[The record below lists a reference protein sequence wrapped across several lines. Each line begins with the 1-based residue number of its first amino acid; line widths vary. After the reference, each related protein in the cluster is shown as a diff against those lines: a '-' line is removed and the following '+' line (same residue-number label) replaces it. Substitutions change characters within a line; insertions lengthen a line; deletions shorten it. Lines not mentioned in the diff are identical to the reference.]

1 MGLAPRPRAR
11 AAPLHPVLRESSQG
25 SRFAARAP
33 RALAEAADRREHAL
47 ASYHFSVQVVSRG
60 GGRSSVACAAYRAA
74 ERLTCERDGLVHD
87 YIRKQGVLHSEIV
100 LPEHAPERWLDRSTL
115 WNEVEAT
122 ERRADAQLARET
134 VFAVPHELTRE
145 QQVEFCRETVRA
157 LYASRGMVCDWALHD
172 ADGDGHNVHC
182 HVLCPLRSCDE
193 SGFLAKSENVYTV
206 RAPLAAAVWSNDTSE
221 ADRERAIED
230 AAKKAN
236 GAEFKELKEFG
247 YEKVYKYRRGNE
259 WRQLTATEAGYDE
272 NAGFKRA
279 SKNAVQEAR
288 YLNDWNDPGNVE
300 KWRAEFCGLQ
310 NAALERA
317 GSAARVDHRSYERQG
332 IERIAQRHEGPQ
344 VRAIERK
351 AGRAAAEQ
359 GREYAPVTDRA
370 AENAAVREHNAILA
384 RVEATIA
391 AMRRQVEELRGRGRE
406 AMDDF
411 GQRLAQEQQAWRD
424 RVDAAR
430 QRMASFLKPPTLER
444 QREASRTMAAQGDR
458 RLDAYRQRLSDP
470 ATRLKP
476 AMERARS
483 FDKHRDLTPREKS
496 FMRPEQLSRYEKTR
510 TAEVKEAERAKAAAR
525 ARSQA
530 QGQSQGASRPAPAQ
544 TYEQT
549 PSRGIGR

>member
-11 AAPLHPVLRESSQG
+11 AAPLHPALRESSQG
-25 SRFAARAP
+25 SRFAARAL
-33 RALAEAADRREHAL
+33 RALAEADARREDAL

-87 YIRKQGVLHSEIV
+87 YSRKQGVLHSEIA

-145 QQVEFCRETVRA
+145 QQVEFCRQTVRE
-157 LYASRGMVCDWALHD
+157 LYVSRGMVADWALHD

-193 SGFLAKSENVYTV
+193 SGFLAKSVNVYTV
-206 RAPLAAAVWSNDTSE
+206 RNAE
-221 ADRERAIED
+221 GEERQATT
-230 AAKKAN
+230 
-236 GAEFKELKEFG
+236 AEFRELKEQG
-247 YEKVYKYRRGNE
+247 WEKVYKYRLGNDYRE
-259 WRQLTATEAGYDE
+259 LTASQADE
-272 NAGFKRA
+272 WEGCKRV
-279 SKNAVQEAR
+279 SKNAVQQAR

-300 KWRAEFCGLQ
+300 KWRDEFCDLQ
-310 NAALERA
+310 NAALERV
-317 GSAARVDHRSYERQG
+317 GSDARVDHRSYERQG
-332 IERIAQRHEGPQ
+332 VERIAQRHEGPQ

-351 AGRAAAEQ
+351 AERAAEARGAE
-359 GREYAPVTDRA
+359 YSPVTDRA
-370 AENAAVREHNAILA
+370 AENVAVREHNAILA

-406 AMDDF
+406 VMDDF
-411 GQRLAQEQQAWRD
+411 GQRLAREQQAWRD

-430 QRMASFLKPPTLER
+430 QRMASLLKPPTPER
-444 QREASRTMAAQGDR
+444 QRELGRTMAVQGDR
-458 RLDAYRQRLSDP
+458 RLDAYRQRLADP

-476 AMERARS
+476 AVERARS
-483 FDKHRDLTPREKS
+483 FDKHRDLTARERS
-496 FMRPEQLSRYEKTR
+496 FLRPEQLSRYEKAR
-510 TAEVKEAERAKAAAR
+510 AAEVKEAERAKAASR

-530 QGQSQGASRPAPAQ
+530 QSYTQSPSRPAPS
-544 TYEQT
+544 YEHTQSQ
-549 PSRGIGR
+549 SRGIGR